1 MHGAPTTHLLVVL
14 LADVGAGTLLRC
26 LVLAV
31 VVVTPYGLYQRAKVR
46 RMKAE
51 GAAARGEV
59 VDEEPPPADPAALE
73 TVVAEVEDLG
83 RELEGAATAEVALPS
98 APTIDGRPAPQ
109 VLVDTVLQDALRRS
123 GLQVVERHDDRLV
136 VRPAGPGATG

>member
-1 MHGAPTTHLLVVL
+1 MHGTPTTHLLALL

-31 VVVTPYGLYQRAKVR
+31 VVVAPYGLYQRAKVR

-59 VDEEPPPADPAALE
+59 PDEPPPPDPLALE
-73 TVVAEVEDLG
+73 TVLAQVEELG
-83 RELEGAATAEVALPS
+83 RTLTDGTTAEVALPA
-98 APTIDGRPAPQ
+98 APTIDDRPAPQ
-109 VLVDTVLQDALRRS
+109 AVVDTVLQDALRRS
-123 GLQVVERHDDRLV
+123 GLQVVERHHDRLV
-136 VRPAGPGATG
+136 VRPATTSTAG

>member
-1 MHGAPTTHLLVVL
+1 MHGTPTTHLLALL

-31 VVVTPYGLYQRAKVR
+31 VVVAPYGLYQRARVR

-59 VDEEPPPADPAALE
+59 PDAPLPPDPAALE
-73 TVVAEVEDLG
+73 TVVTEVEELG
-83 RELEGAATAEVALPS
+83 RTLADGTTAEVALPA
-98 APTIDGRPAPQ
+98 APTIDDRPAPQ
-109 VLVDTVLQDALRRS
+109 AVVDTVLQDALRRS

-136 VRPAGPGATG
+136 VRPAAASTAG